1 MRPRE
6 LPPVPQ
12 DGSWDEAEVGA
23 PIEGRHEPPRQVEGG
38 RVQHQGGKKPT
49 KRSRSPPRA
58 RQEGVRET
66 YRTPPSS
73 WTEIREQPALGSQT
87 GQAGSS
93 ELERELEKEMFERI
107 QEENLQLKEEI
118 ERLRQR
124 ESASSWSQ
132 LSEKTSPVPPPPR
145 REWESENRARF
156 TPGGTQVPSTPPPT
170 EEVEMPVFPWWV
182 GSRDQEGVP
191 HEVARGPGGVRGA
204 SECGGDKVC
213 LGPKVEERG
222 KECDGL
228 RGWQEMERKN
238 VEVMTP
244 LEARAAWLEREAK
257 RLQEAMRAANQGD
270 GRRLKSTYWSTP
282 FERVS
287 EREQEEAHDEERDSL
302 KAIPIV
308 LPKLPEPDVRNAPLE
323 AGDWIAQLT
332 PLIGDVSTQAA
343 SWWSFVMSQVTK
355 RYHSWLEAGPLDK
368 LNIGCPDP
376 VQMARGHVRL
386 AQRITTLL
394 MGALPESL
402 RQELVATR
410 QLHVPGIMFSVFRKY
425 QPGGLREKTQTLAE
439 LTNTKPASKP
449 SEAVERLRLWRRQL
463 LRATELN
470 AALPDPVLQVRAL
483 DVVMQDLLKRDAQAS
498 FRISAFRLQHQVD
511 VRPDTES
518 VQKFF
523 ELLLAE
529 ADLMQHARQEDLEL
543 GVLENGEAEGR
554 KSAAIKQLGGPPN
567 VRPPARVQV
576 CRFWGSETGCR
587 LGRNCRWQHD
597 WSSITDKSSRCWLCS
612 SKAHVKQ
619 DCPSLAN
626 NSCDTAG
633 GSGPGVSQW
642 KGQGKSE
649 GKGSKGKK
657 GKSSGNGANTTA
669 PTQESDAKSGESMP
683 EVKSMQTED
692 AKSAASTEAGSGK
705 GGQEEL
711 MTQR

>member
-12 DGSWDEAEVGA
+12 DGSWDEAEVGV

-191 HEVARGPGGVRGA
+191 HAVARGPGGVRGA

-257 RLQEAMRAANQGD
+257 RLQEAMHAANQGD

-376 VQMARGHVRL
+376 VQMARGSCSTGSKDYHPVDGCSPREPSPRVGRHTPTTRTRHHVLSFPQVSTRRAEGEDADPGRADQHKTGKQAVRSGRASEVVATSVAQSNRVECSFARSGATSSCSRRSDAGL
-386 AQRITTLL
+386 AQERCTSFFQDFS
-394 MGALPESL
+394 LP
-402 RQELVATR
+402 
-410 QLHVPGIMFSVFRKY
+410 
-425 QPGGLREKTQTLAE
+425 
-439 LTNTKPASKP
+439 P
-449 SEAVERLRLWRRQL
+449 STPSR
-463 LRATELN
+463 
-470 AALPDPVLQVRAL
+470 
-483 DVVMQDLLKRDAQAS
+483 
-498 FRISAFRLQHQVD
+498 
-511 VRPDTES
+511 
-518 VQKFF
+518 
-523 ELLLAE
+523 
-529 ADLMQHARQEDLEL
+529 
-543 GVLENGEAEGR
+543 
-554 KSAAIKQLGGPPN
+554 
-567 VRPPARVQV
+567 
-576 CRFWGSETGCR
+576 CETG
-587 LGRNCRWQHD
+587 H
-597 WSSITDKSSRCWLCS
+597 
-612 SKAHVKQ
+612 
-619 DCPSLAN
+619 
-626 NSCDTAG
+626 
-633 GSGPGVSQW
+633 
-642 KGQGKSE
+642 
-649 GKGSKGKK
+649 
-657 GKSSGNGANTTA
+657 
-669 PTQESDAKSGESMP
+669 
-683 EVKSMQTED
+683 
-692 AKSAASTEAGSGK
+692 
-705 GGQEEL
+705 
-711 MTQR
+711 